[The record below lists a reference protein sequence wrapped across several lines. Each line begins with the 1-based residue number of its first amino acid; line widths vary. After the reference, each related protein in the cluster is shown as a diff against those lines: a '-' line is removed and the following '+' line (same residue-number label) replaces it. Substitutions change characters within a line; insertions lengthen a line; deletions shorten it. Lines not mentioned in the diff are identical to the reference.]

1 MGTAQACLSLHFSK
15 YHTVENY
22 MPRHISFHFRLN
34 FIMEA
39 NTMDSGQ
46 AAPLKEQSDLGP
58 YCFRNRLPILRFTF
72 YLKIVAVCPAN
83 IYIST
88 L

>member
-1 MGTAQACLSLHFSK
+1 
-15 YHTVENY
+15 
-22 MPRHISFHFRLN
+22 
-34 FIMEA
+34 
-39 NTMDSGQ
+39 MDSGQ